1 MTRRLPTRNDAI
13 LAACGLAL
21 YVPAIG
27 RYGLKLLALLPLSI
41 LVGYAVERGA
51 AALQGKR
58 PDVYGIPVWILLPL
72 AFPPAL
78 PLWMSLL
85 SLAFALVITAVF
97 FGGYGHQPASP
108 IAVGGAFAALSFPSA
123 FGFGWSFPF
132 PDALTGFQHWSSR
145 MPTVDHPLVV
155 LANRDG
161 ITLKSLLLGYFPQAP
176 GMALPLLVLLL
187 GLLLLA
193 LRVIAIRTCIGFL
206 ATYVILGTLSPTTTG
221 FDLGASLLAGNVL
234 FVAFLVI
241 ADTRTCARTV
251 PGRWL
256 VGILAG
262 AVALLIRT
270 FAASPDGVFYAVLFA
285 NVFAPIIDEGVLTLA
300 NGGEQTP

>member
-1 MTRRLPTRNDAI
+1 MSRRLPTRNDAI

-58 PDVYGIPVWILLPL
+58 PDTYGIPVWILLPL
-72 AFPPAL
+72 ALPPAL
-78 PLWMSLL
+78 PIWMSLL
-85 SLAFALVITAVF
+85 SVAFALVITAVF
-97 FGGYGHQPASP
+97 FGGYGRQPASP
-108 IAVGGAFAALSFPSA
+108 IAVGWAFAALSFPSA

-132 PDALTGFQHWSSR
+132 PDALTGFQHWSAR

-155 LANRDG
+155 LANRSG
-161 ITLKSLLLGYFPQAP
+161 VTLKSLLLGYFPQAP
-176 GMALPLLVLLL
+176 GMALPLLIILL
-187 GLLLLA
+187 GIILLA
-193 LRVIAIRTCIGFL
+193 LRAIAVRTCIAFL
-206 ATYVILGTLSPTTTG
+206 ATYAILGTLSPAATA
-221 FDLGASLLAGNVL
+221 FSLGSSLLAGNVL

-241 ADTRTCARTV
+241 ADTRTSARTA

-256 VGILAG
+256 VGILGG
-262 AVALLIRT
+262 AVAILIRT
-270 FAASPDGVFYAVLFA
+270 YASSPDGVFFAVLFA
-285 NVFAPIIDEGVLTLA
+285 NVFAPIVDEGVLLFA
-300 NGGEQTP
+300 NRGEKTP